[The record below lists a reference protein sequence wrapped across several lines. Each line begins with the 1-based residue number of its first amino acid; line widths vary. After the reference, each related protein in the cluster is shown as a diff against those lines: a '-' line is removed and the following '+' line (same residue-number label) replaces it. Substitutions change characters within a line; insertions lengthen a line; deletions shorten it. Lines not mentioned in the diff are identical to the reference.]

1 MYAIIESGNK
11 QYKVEKG
18 SLIDVE
24 LLGVEKDTA
33 LNLERILL
41 VADGDNIAV
50 GKPFVKGAEVKATVV
65 DLIKDKKVI
74 SFKYKSKSNFH
85 KTIGHRQNYTTL
97 KIEDIS
103 LK

>member
-18 SLIDVE
+18 DLIDVE
-24 LLGVEKDTA
+24 LTGSDKGSAVSID
-33 LNLERILL
+33 RVLL
-41 VADGDNIAV
+41 VADGDKVSV
-50 GKPFVKGAEVKATVV
+50 GTPFVKGAVVKAKVE
-65 DLIKDKKVI
+65 DLIRDKKVI
-74 SFKYKSKSNFH
+74 SFKYKSKSNYH

-103 LK
+103 IK